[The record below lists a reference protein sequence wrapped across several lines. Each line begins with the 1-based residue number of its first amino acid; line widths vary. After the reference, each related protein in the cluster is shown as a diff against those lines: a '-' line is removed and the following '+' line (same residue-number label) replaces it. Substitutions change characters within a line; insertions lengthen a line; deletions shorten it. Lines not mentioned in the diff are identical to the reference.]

1 MNGIIYLA
9 WGQESIDLAVISSK
23 TVKEFGYATCLITSD
38 TYSSKEF
45 DLIIQ
50 KELPYDGLGKKALMY
65 DLAPFDVNLYLDTD
79 TFAYWNLDY
88 GFKQAEQHG
97 IALCIAPSPCLYYQ
111 YLIHAKQE
119 ISKDIVQYN
128 SGVIF
133 FKKQDSVKTVFD
145 RWKKLVVET
154 KANWDQHLFSYA
166 FHLEKFNP
174 FVLPTNWNY
183 RPQKGTGPMNGYV
196 RILHCKASEME
207 GLDQVKTKIQEY
219 NNGKQKQCFSYK

>member
-9 WGQESIDLAVISSK
+9 WGQESIDSALISCK
-23 TVKEFGYATCLITSD
+23 TAKQFGYATCLVTPD
-38 TYSSKEF
+38 DYSSKEF
-45 DLIIQ
+45 DFVIHKDIPF
-50 KELPYDGLGKKALMY
+50 EGLAKKAMMY
-65 DLAPFDVNLYLDTD
+65 DVAPFEVNLFLDTD
-79 TFAYWNLDY
+79 TFVCHNLDY

-133 FKKQDSVKTVFD
+133 FKKSDPVQTIFNRWKRLVVKTN
-145 RWKKLVVET
+145 
-154 KANWDQHLFSYA
+154 ANWDQHLFSYSL
-166 FHLEKFNP
+166 HLEKFNP
-174 FVLPTNWNY
+174 FVLPVNWNY

-196 RILHCKASEME
+196 RVLHCKDSELE
-207 GLDQVKTKIQEY
+207 DLDLVRTKIEEY